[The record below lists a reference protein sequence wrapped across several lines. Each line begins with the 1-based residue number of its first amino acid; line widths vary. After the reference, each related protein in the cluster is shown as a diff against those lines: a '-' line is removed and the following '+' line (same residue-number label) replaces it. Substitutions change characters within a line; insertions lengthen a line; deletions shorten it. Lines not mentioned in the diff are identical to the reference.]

1 MGSLLI
7 LGLFFTLSNGLISTK
22 FRKFDMSSYQA
33 NLPKFIFKAF
43 HESGPKGSIAC
54 GAMCSAIDEC
64 DLYAITYGIKKCWI
78 GKLKHRG
85 SLVQSGPK
93 AIYLRE
99 GNELVT
105 LTLKDLQELFE
116 VALMESC
123 NCYNSPKRSSIT
135 YLVIIIPF

>member
-7 LGLFFTLSNGLISTK
+7 FGLFFTLSNGLISTK

-54 GAMCSAIDEC
+54 GAMCSAINEC

-99 GNELVT
+99 GNELT
-105 LTLKDLQELFE
+105 NLILKDPQELFE
-116 VALMESC
+116 AALMESC
-123 NCYNSPKRSSIT
+123 NCYNSQG
-135 YLVIIIPF
+135 

>member
-99 GNELVT
+99 GNELIT
-105 LTLKDLQELFE
+105 LTLKDPQELFE
-116 VALMESC
+116 AALMESC
-123 NCYNSPKRSSIT
+123 NCYNSQKKSSRT
-135 YLVIIIPF
+135 YLIIIIPF